1 MRLKV
6 IGAVGLMAIGIGA
19 VGLVVVGPSLA
30 GTPATQYLTA
40 QATVGNVVAQAV
52 ATGNVA
58 ASATYGLRFGAQA
71 DLVSS
76 TSGSSTG
83 SSTAG
88 SAASGSSTA
97 WTTTTVSAKVADR
110 VKQGQTLAV
119 ADGTSAQLQLTT
131 AQANLSAAQAKL
143 TLDQGGPD
151 ANTRA
156 AAYDQVSQAQ
166 FQLSQAAQNQADT
179 QSQSALNLSQAA
191 SAVTNAQQQL
201 SSDTSAGKPQA
212 VLDQDAAA
220 LSNAQAALA
229 STQVKVKASN
239 DQAANQVRSA
249 QLGLTSAQHGY
260 ATKVAPATPAQ
271 IQADE
276 AQVASAKA
284 ALQTAQQ
291 AVGAATIVA
300 PVAGTVVAVNIVA
313 GMVAPSG
320 YAIEVQT
327 GQLVVTA
334 SFAETDVTSIKVGQA
349 ASVAIA
355 AAKTTV
361 DATVSQIL
369 PVGSASG
376 SNSVVTYQVQVT
388 LTNPPATVL
397 AGMSAN
403 VAVTTAEAQNVIAVP
418 AIAVVGSTG
427 NYSVRVMDAGGQP
440 QLRSVQVGLVTSSLA
455 EVRSGLSEGDTV
467 VTGTVSQRTSTSTT
481 STGAGIGG
489 LGGAGLGGAGFGGR
503 GTGTGTRG
511 TGGGTGQ

>member
-30 GTPATQYLTA
+30 GTPTTQYLTA

-76 TSGSSTG
+76 TSGSSTA
-83 SSTAG
+83 SSTG
-88 SAASGSSTA
+88 NSSASGSSTA
-97 WTTTTVSAKVADR
+97 WTTTTVSAKVGDQ
-110 VKQGQTLAV
+110 VKHGQTLAV

-179 QSQSALNLSQAA
+179 QSQNALNLSQAA

-355 AAKTTV
+355 AAKATV

-467 VTGTVSQRTSTSTT
+467 VTGTVSQRTSTTT
-481 STGAGIGG
+481 TGGAGIGG